1 MKPRLDL
8 RQLFERAARQGRGA
22 RRAPPWMLGWQ
33 GSVLEAPEASRLGCE
48 RALELGLDGFA
59 VSLWCTRD
67 GGLIAAPEP
76 LLEGLGRI
84 AEHTRAEVSAVDAGA
99 QFAARLR
106 GMPPDCA
113 EDFLELTSSAKPGR
127 WCLCLEEARALALLK
142 ELLPTPP
149 PALRIASS
157 DPAIVRQAAES
168 GFAALYRAPT
178 LEERELE
185 ALLSSG
191 ARGAWLP
198 VAQWARFESLQRPQF
213 ERWTHADH
221 PHELEQAL
229 RFGLEGLLTHEPLR
243 AQAVHALVARTPGAR
258 RAFPL
263 ELPRLRLEADASTG
277 WRGAWEFA
285 VRVHNPFPEP
295 VQVTLGVLPRVG
307 AFVIHGLPQTL
318 ALEAG
323 EHAEVPLALRGGAQ
337 QPGADPLLFA
347 LLRFADGAQ
356 LLLDG
361 PLERVRVVPADPLPL
376 RVPLLSSGPHQL
388 PRTLLVRRHRQ
399 QLLVSME
406 GARAWA
412 DLRLDVRV
420 GDTVQ
425 SGARGVRVSLPPDWD
440 LDADGIALA
449 VRARWTEAGEARE
462 ARLCGGLPF
471 GPRSGA
477 PGRLVP
483 IVRA

>member
-1 MKPRLDL
+1 VRTRLDL
-8 RQLFERAARQGRGA
+8 RQLYERAARRGRGA
-22 RRAPPWMLGWQ
+22 RRAPPWILGWQ
-33 GSVLEAPEASRLGCE
+33 GSVLEAPQASRLGCE
-48 RALELGLDGFA
+48 RALALGLDGFA
-59 VSLWCTRD
+59 VSLWYSRD

-76 LLEGLGRI
+76 VLEGLGRI
-84 AEHTRAEVSAVDAGA
+84 AEHTRAQVSTVDIGA

-113 EDFLELTSSAKPGR
+113 EDFLELAQVSAPGR
-127 WCLCLEEARALALLK
+127 WCLCLEEARAVELLK

-149 PALRIASS
+149 PALRVVSS
-157 DPAIVRQAAES
+157 DPAIVRQAVHS
-168 GFAALYRAPT
+168 GFAALFRAPT
-178 LEERELE
+178 LDERELA
-185 ALLSSG
+185 ALLASG

-198 VAQWARFESLQRPQF
+198 VAQWARCESLQRPPF

-229 RFGLEGLLTHEPLR
+229 RLGVDGMLTHEALR
-243 AQAVHALVARTPGAR
+243 AQAVEALVARTPDGKH
-258 RAFPL
+258 AFPL
-263 ELPRLRLEADASTG
+263 ELPRLRLEGDANTG
-277 WRGAWEFA
+277 WRGAWEFQ
-285 VRVHNPFPEP
+285 VHVHNPFPEP
-295 VQVTLGVLPRVG
+295 VQVTLGVLPRMG
-307 AFVIHGLPQTL
+307 AFVIHGLPRTL

-323 EHAEVPLALRGGAQ
+323 EHAQVPVALRGGAQ

-347 LLRFADGAQ
+347 LLRLADGAQ

-376 RVPLLSSGPHQL
+376 RVALLRSHPHQA

-406 GARAWA
+406 GGREWA
-412 DLRLDVRV
+412 DLSLEVRV
-420 GDTVQ
+420 GDAIHT
-425 SGARGVRVSLPPDWD
+425 GARGVRVNLPPDWD
-440 LDADGIALA
+440 RDADGIAFA
-449 VRARWTEAGEARE
+449 VRARWTEAGEACE

>member
-1 MKPRLDL
+1 VKARLDL

-22 RRAPPWMLGWQ
+22 RRAPPWIIGWQ
-33 GSVLEAPEASRLGCE
+33 GSVLEAPEASRLGCQ

-67 GGLIAAPEP
+67 GGLIAATEP

-84 AEHTRAEVSAVDAGA
+84 AEHTRAQVSAVDAGA

-113 EDFLELTSSAKPGR
+113 EDFLELASSANPGR
-127 WCLCLEEARALALLK
+127 WVLCLEEARALALLK
-142 ELLPTPP
+142 ELLPVPP

-157 DPAIVRQAAES
+157 DPAIVREAAEL
-168 GFAALYRAPT
+168 GFAAVYRAT
-178 LEERELE
+178 SLETRERE
-185 ALLSSG
+185 ALLAG
-191 ARGAWLP
+191 GVRGACLP
-198 VAQWARFESLQRPQF
+198 VAQWARWEGVQPPQF

-221 PHELEQAL
+221 PHELELAFRL
-229 RFGLEGLLTHEPLR
+229 GLEGLLTHEPLR
-243 AQAVHALVARTPGAR
+243 AQAVHALVARTPGSKR
-258 RAFPL
+258 TFPL
-263 ELPRLRLEADASTG
+263 ELPRLRMEADRNTG
-277 WRGAWEFA
+277 WRGAWEFP

-295 VQVTLGVLPRVG
+295 VQVTLGVLPRMG

-323 EHAEVPLALRGGAQ
+323 EQAQLPVVLRGGAQ
-337 QPGADPLLFA
+337 EPGADPLLFA
-347 LLRFADGAQ
+347 LLRFGDGAQ

-376 RVPLLSSGPHQL
+376 RVPLLCAGPQQTLH
-388 PRTLLVRRHRQ
+388 TLLVRRHRQ

-406 GARAWA
+406 GARQWA
-412 DLRLDVRV
+412 DLRVEVRV
-420 GDTVQ
+420 GERVH
-425 SGARGVRVSLPPDWD
+425 SGARGVRVNLPPGFD
-440 LDADGIALA
+440 LDVDGIAFA

-462 ARLCGGLPF
+462 ARLCGGLPLS
-471 GPRSGA
+471 PRSGA
-477 PGRLVP
+477 AGRLVP